1 LVVTCDI
8 KFREYLRSRNLGA
21 LRKGSV
27 KKKGGIAAL
36 EKKSLFPD
44 VWLGSSHLRCK
55 CGEDQG
61 TERKK

>member
-1 LVVTCDI
+1 MTCDI
-8 KFREYLRSRNLGA
+8 RFREYLRSGNLGA

-44 VWLGSSHLRCK
+44 VWLGSSHLR
-55 CGEDQG
+55 
-61 TERKK
+61 